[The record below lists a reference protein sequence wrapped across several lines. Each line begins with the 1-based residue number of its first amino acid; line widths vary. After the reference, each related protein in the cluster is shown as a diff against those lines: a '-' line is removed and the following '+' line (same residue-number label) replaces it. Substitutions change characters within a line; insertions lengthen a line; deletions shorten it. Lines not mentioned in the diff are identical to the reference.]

1 MTVEIEKE
9 VKILYPGVG
18 GSEFLSLG
26 AKYDRTIDI
35 TDIYL
40 KSRYTQ
46 RVYKIRIEDGKTYTF
61 IIKSGKTYDD
71 GIKESEERSFS
82 ISSESFDEFL
92 SALKGFGL
100 EERFRWYRVREQ
112 YILDDMKF
120 HLDHTDDIG
129 HLDILEIEFQD
140 KTKLESTMQKL
151 GIDKSR
157 IDKRTN
163 YDLLCESKLGEHTSN
178 QPSKS

>member
-1 MTVEIEKE
+1 MLLQPTVLCMAVEIEKE

-46 RVYKIRIEDGKTYTF
+46 RVYKIRIEDGKTYN
-61 IIKSGKTYDD
+61 D

-140 KTKLESTMQKL
+140 KTKLESTMQK
-151 GIDKSR
+151 
-157 IDKRTN
+157 
-163 YDLLCESKLGEHTSN
+163 
-178 QPSKS
+178 